1 MQGLSSIDRV
11 WIAVFGIWLVLL
23 SGILNRWTSSPGML
37 QWWSIS
43 RLASARHE
51 TVAQIETRIMELSS
65 EQTRLEKSPVAQRR
79 EIRRVL
85 GYLASDEIL
94 FDFSAD
100 LIQPQFARRN

>member
-1 MQGLSSIDRV
+1 MV
-11 WIAVFGIWLVLL
+11 
-23 SGILNRWTSSPGML
+23 

-43 RLASARHE
+43 RLARTRHE

-65 EQTRLEKSPVAQRR
+65 EQTRLERSPVAQRR